1 MSKATLLKMA
11 KSKTAARK
19 IASQVSS
26 TELGLV
32 IRNLESAKE
41 FLDKKA
47 ERTRNAQKTQ
57 RIKKVMAMLDKMN
70 LTAEDL
76 PRSQKPTNKS
86 KPNRQVPAKYRI
98 TVKGAVTEWSGRGR
112 MPLVFRDALTK
123 NPNLDRYLIKQK
135 H

>member
-26 TELGLV
+26 TELSLV

-47 ERTRNAQKTQ
+47 
-57 RIKKVMAMLDKMN
+57 I
-70 LTAEDL
+70 
-76 PRSQKPTNKS
+76 S
-86 KPNRQVPAKYRI
+86 
-98 TVKGAVTEWSGRGR
+98 VKFQDS
-112 MPLVFRDALTK
+112 
-123 NPNLDRYLIKQK
+123 
-135 H
+135 

>member
-26 TELGLV
+26 TELVLV

-47 ERTRNAQKTQ
+47 ERTRNVQKTQ